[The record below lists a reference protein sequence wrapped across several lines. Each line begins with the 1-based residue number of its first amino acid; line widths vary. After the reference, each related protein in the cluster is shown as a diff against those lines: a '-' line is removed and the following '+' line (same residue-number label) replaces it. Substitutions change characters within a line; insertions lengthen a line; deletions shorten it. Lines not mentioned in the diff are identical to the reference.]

1 MTDFETDFEK
11 IIEEKEVKKTYDKY
25 NLEQA
30 QELYN
35 YLADK
40 LAGFDSLAACP
51 SPENYLLDIPKNKE
65 YIETTFKRLEGK
77 SADDEL
83 AKFIKTN
90 QLTLYLIYMYN
101 FVIQEKLE

>member
-1 MTDFETDFEK
+1 MTDFETEIK
-11 IIEEKEVKKTYDKY
+11 TIIEEKAVKKSYDKY

-35 YLADK
+35 YLANK
-40 LAGFDSLAACP
+40 LQGFDSLSACP

-65 YIETTFKRLEGK
+65 YIETTFKKLEGK

-101 FVIQEKLE
+101 YVMQEKLE